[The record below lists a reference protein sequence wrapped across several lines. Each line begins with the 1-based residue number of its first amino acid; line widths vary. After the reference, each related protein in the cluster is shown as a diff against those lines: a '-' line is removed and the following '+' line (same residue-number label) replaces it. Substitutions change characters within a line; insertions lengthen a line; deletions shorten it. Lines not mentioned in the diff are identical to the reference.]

1 MKARTP
7 TRGTHPVPS
16 KSISSQSIPDIPS
29 LKPLKQRRLTMA
41 SLLPLNNVFLPSGS
55 TDPAGRKILFLEQN
69 IEKTERPGR
78 SAINKHV

>member
-16 KSISSQSIPDIPS
+16 KSISSQSIPDIP
-29 LKPLKQRRLTMA
+29 

-69 IEKTERPGR
+69 IEKTER
-78 SAINKHV
+78 